1 VEANPDLQF
10 PLLSTPAAWSSAQG
24 KANNDGRSVG

>member
-10 PLLSTPAAWSSAQG
+10 PLLSAPAARSSAQG
-24 KANNDGRSVG
+24 KANNDGRSVD